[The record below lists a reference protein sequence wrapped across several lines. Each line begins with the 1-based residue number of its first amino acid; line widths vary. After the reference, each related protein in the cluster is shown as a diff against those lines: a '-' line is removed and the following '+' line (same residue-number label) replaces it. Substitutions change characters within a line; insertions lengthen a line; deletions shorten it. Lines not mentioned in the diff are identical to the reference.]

1 VSDTFTGDGRP
12 AAVPGSL
19 HGLVVDWGGV
29 LTPPLDAAMVA
40 WAQRDGVD
48 LTHFRDVMR
57 GWVGARRSADG
68 AVDGAADGAVDGV
81 AGGAVDGV
89 AGGAAPARGVVL
101 PSPDAAPR
109 PGSDGV
115 VARVEQADDGPDG
128 SSPVHRLERGELPVE
143 DFEAL
148 LAAELAGRGST
159 VEPQGLLR
167 RVLGDFEALDPSMV
181 GLVARAHEAGL
192 RTALLSN
199 SWGNPYPDEL
209 MSGLFDAVVISGEV
223 GMRKPELRIYRHTA
237 GLLGL
242 PERACVM
249 VDDLPHN
256 VRAAAAAGMVGVLHR
271 SYDETLGEL
280 EVLFDRSLR

>member
-1 VSDTFTGDGRP
+1 MSETTTGAGGARGVVTGP
-12 AAVPGSL
+12 LA
-19 HGLVVDWGGV
+19 GLIVDWGGV

-57 GWVGARRSADG
+57 GWVGARRDAREALAGDAD
-68 AVDGAADGAVDGV
+68 AAGTV
-81 AGGAVDGV
+81 
-89 AGGAAPARGVVL
+89 PRGVVL
-101 PSPDAAPR
+101 PSRDATPA

-115 VARVEQADDGPDG
+115 VARVEQADDGPAG
-128 SSPVHRLERGELPVE
+128 SSPVHRLERGELPVG

-159 VEPQGLLR
+159 VEPEGLLR
-167 RVLGDFEALDPSMV
+167 RVLGDLAELDVSMV
-181 GLVARAHEAGL
+181 GLVARAREAGL

-199 SWGNPYPDEL
+199 SWGNAYPDEL
-209 MSGLFDAVVISGEV
+209 MSGLFDAVVISGDV

-237 GLLGL
+237 DLLGL
-242 PERACVM
+242 PESACVM

-256 VRAAAAAGMVGVLHR
+256 VHAAAAAGMVGVLHR
-271 SYDETLGEL
+271 TYDETLGEL
-280 EVLFDRSLR
+280 EILFERSLR